1 MASKGKINDIIDFQA
16 VDAQKKQLLS
26 AIDEIVARMEK
37 VSKNAISLGGEFKGA
52 SKISEV
58 TVATE
63 KLGEANKEVAKIL
76 AQKAVV
82 EQKIDSLRN
91 VEAKAL
97 AEVTE
102 QLKKRRQE
110 VTLEAKINEAQAG
123 SIAKMRV
130 ELSKLKK
137 EWAETGDSAKRNAL
151 GESISKLNS
160 EVLEAEKS
168 IGIFGRQVGNY
179 EIVGKSLRGEL
190 KAITEQIAQMKLAGQ
205 DNTEAYAQLIRKTG
219 EMKDAMEDAT
229 AEIKKFA
236 SDTGTFD
243 QILSAAE
250 GVSGGF
256 AAIEGASALLGVE
269 NEELQKTFVKLQAA
283 MTLVNG
289 LKSVQ
294 NVLQKESAAYTM
306 GENIQK
312 NISIALTWA
321 QNKAETGGI
330 ITRKLA
336 AAAQWMLN
344 MAMKA
349 NPAGLLLA
357 SLSALIAVGV
367 VLFKVFSSGTDTTEK
382 YNTAVDKSKAS
393 VENLNRELDRNI
405 KMMEAQ
411 GASQFSVINEK
422 KKAAQLELEI
432 ADKLVSDIQASNA
445 KENEN
450 KKEQLA
456 DALAAQKEAWDKVVA
471 LNDDALVFDFK
482 QRQEADKLKLENMKD
497 GLNKEVAILNADYD
511 EKLRLAEGNNDLINQ
526 LEIAKG
532 IKKNEIIKKYNDV
545 ATKEYNKL
553 LEEERNFIDESLN
566 YLEKYADA
574 YKKIEEKKEGNADP
588 FMAQV
593 DAQIET
599 MEFLMAKKEWQANKD
614 KKQTEDEVALAAA
627 KRDKLIE
634 LGQQTFDSLQSIA
647 NSGFEK
653 KLMEI
658 DAQAQAD
665 EEAKQKELD
674 RAGNNAAAKDRIEA
688 KYAEKEKQREAEKRK
703 IQLQQAKFNKMAAMF
718 QIGIDTAVAIMN
730 AMKES
735 MYWMVPII
743 GAMGALQ
750 LATVAAQPL
759 PKYFKGRDGGPAEF
773 AWVGERGT
781 EAIELPGG
789 KTFLTPDRPTLTFL
803 PEHASVIPHEELLRT
818 AGAMSMQNLQFTDRS
833 DREFAEL
840 KAEIAGLNKG
850 FDKVAKVII
859 DKKEFHLS
867 ISESGIQASS
877 SRGASR
883 TKYLNQNVRL

>member
-16 VDAQKKQLLS
+16 VDSQKKQLLG

-37 VSKNAISLGGEFKGA
+37 VSKSAISLGGEFKGA

-58 TVATE
+58 TAATE
-63 KLGEANKEVAKIL
+63 KLGEANKELAKIL

-91 VEAKAL
+91 GEAKAL

-137 EWAETGDSAKRNAL
+137 EWAETGDAGKRNSL
-151 GESISKLNS
+151 GDSISKLNA

-179 EIVGKSLRGEL
+179 EIVGKSLRGEF
-190 KAITEQIAQMKLAGQ
+190 KAITEQVAQMKLAGQ

-330 ITRKLA
+330 VTRKLA

-344 MAMKA
+344 IAMKA

-357 SLSALIAVGV
+357 ALSALIAVGV

-382 YNTAVDKSKAS
+382 YNATVDQSKTS

-411 GASQFSVINEK
+411 GASQLAVINEK

-445 KENEN
+445 KENVN

-456 DALAAQKEAWDKVVA
+456 DALAAQKEAWNKVVD
-471 LNDDALVFDFK
+471 LNDDALVLDFK
-482 QRQEADKLKLENMKD
+482 QRQEADKLKIENMKD
-497 GLNKEVAILNADYD
+497 GFKKEMAILNFGYD
-511 EKLRLAEGNNDLINQ
+511 EKIKVAEGNNDLINQ
-526 LEIAKG
+526 IEIARG
-532 IKKNEIIKKYNDV
+532 IKKNEIIKKYNDI
-545 ATKEYNKL
+545 AAK
-553 LEEERNFIDESLN
+553 EEEKRMQEAFERAATINRLYGLSTPMQIDIPKTVLPEMEVKTGSN
-566 YLEKYADA
+566 KKFDA
-574 YKKIEEKKEGNADP
+574 LQQEYQYE
-588 FMAQV
+588 V
-593 DAQIET
+593 D
-599 MEFLMAKKEWQANKD
+599 
-614 KKQTEDEVALAAA
+614 LATA

-634 LGQQTFDSLQSIA
+634 LGQQTFDSLQSIV

-653 KLMEI
+653 KLMQL
-658 DAQAQAD
+658 DAEAQAD
-665 EEAKQKELD
+665 EAAKAKELKA
-674 RAGNNAAAKDRIEA
+674 AGDNQAAKDKIEA
-688 KYAEKEKQREAEKRK
+688 KYAAKEKAREAEKRK
-703 IQLQQAKFNKMAAMF
+703 IQLQQAKFNKMAAIF
-718 QIGIDTAVAIMN
+718 QIGIDTAVAIMK
-730 AMKES
+730 AMAEQ
-735 MYWMVPII
+735 MYWMIPII

-781 EAIELPGG
+781 EAIQLASGE
-789 KTFLTPDRPTLTFL
+789 TFLTPAKPTITFL
-803 PEHASVIPHEELLRT
+803 PEHAQVITNEKLLEA
-818 AGAMSMQNLQFTDRS
+818 AGRASLQNSFGVPGQVAQPANDMQIDRLIEAI
-833 DREFAEL
+833 R
-840 KAEIAGLNKG
+840 N
-850 FDKVAKVII
+850 
-859 DKKEFHLS
+859 KKEYHINLT
-867 ISESGIQASS
+867 ERGLQMAAK
-877 SRGASR
+877 RGASM
-883 TKYLNQNVRL
+883 TEYLNQNVRI